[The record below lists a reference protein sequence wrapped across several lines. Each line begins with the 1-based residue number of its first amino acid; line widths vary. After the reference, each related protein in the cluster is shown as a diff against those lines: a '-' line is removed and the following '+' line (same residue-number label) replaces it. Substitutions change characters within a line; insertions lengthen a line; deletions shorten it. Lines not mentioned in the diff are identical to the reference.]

1 MREDA
6 GFFEAAIR
14 RKVQKRCAVFAGKK
28 TLPIHAKR
36 CAVFAGRIWRMSQNR
51 LYKVP
56 RCYRSYKKNR
66 KKFFKNLRENGASF
80 FRQNV
85 KLAKK
90 DALNSLPKIF
100 QKRCAEFG
108 KNFKKKMRRI
118 RWGKRCAVFGRLIW
132 RIFFEFWSNFFWFY
146 RKRRIFKH
154 AVISRKKMRRIRE
167 VFSST
172 HYISPLKRC
181 AVFGGLFFQK
191 MRKISHCENGASF
204 GGFRKSSKK
213 MREHAGFYVTC
224 LIGRGFCKISG
235 FFASIGIRPLW
246 GNEMRRFRGEK

>member
-6 GFFEAAIR
+6 GVFEAAIW
-14 RKVQKRCAVFAGKK
+14 RKFQKRCAVFGSKK

-56 RCYRSYKKNR
+56 RCYRSYKKKW

-154 AVISRKKMRRIRE
+154 AVISRKKMRRIRA
-167 VFSST
+167 VFS
-172 HYISPLKRC
+172 
-181 AVFGGLFFQK
+181 
-191 MRKISHCENGASF
+191 
-204 GGFRKSSKK
+204 
-213 MREHAGFYVTC
+213 
-224 LIGRGFCKISG
+224 
-235 FFASIGIRPLW
+235 
-246 GNEMRRFRGEK
+246 